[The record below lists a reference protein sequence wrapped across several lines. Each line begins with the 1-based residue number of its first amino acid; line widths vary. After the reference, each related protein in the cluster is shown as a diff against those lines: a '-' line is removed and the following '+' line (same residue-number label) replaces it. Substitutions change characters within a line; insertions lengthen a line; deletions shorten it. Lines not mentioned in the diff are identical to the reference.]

1 MTGKEALHIR
11 RDELSEDIRILIA
24 GLQSAAI
31 KREKSLMVEIA
42 DDLADAV
49 EEKNLILK
57 ELIRLNRAVA

>member
-1 MTGKEALHIR
+1 MTGKEALYIR

>member
-1 MTGKEALHIR
+1 MTGKEALYIR
-11 RDELSEDIRILIA
+11 RDELSEDIRILISR
-24 GLQSAAI
+24 LQSAAI